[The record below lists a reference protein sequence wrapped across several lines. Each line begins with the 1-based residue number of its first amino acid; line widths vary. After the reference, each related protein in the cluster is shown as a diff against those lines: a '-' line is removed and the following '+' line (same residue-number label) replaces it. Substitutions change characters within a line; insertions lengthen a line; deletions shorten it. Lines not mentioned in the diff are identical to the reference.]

1 MATGDKNLPVKLVVV
16 EATKIDGK
24 HVSVGEILNNTPTEL
39 AFELGAAGK
48 VRAWTKELEADMKAR
63 AKAEEEA
70 KQARATQS
78 GAFVLGEAVATG
90 SGVSADDIKAAISQG
105 IAAGMQ
111 AVAEQL
117 AAAPEETPGGDNAE
131 NTADAD
137 KAK

>member
-1 MATGDKNLPVKLVVV
+1 MAIGDKNEPIDLVVV
-16 EATKIDGK
+16 EPCVVEGK
-24 HVSVGEILNNTPTEL
+24 HLALGAVLKKQDPEF
-39 AFELGAAGK
+39 AFEMAACGK
-48 VRAWTKELEADMKAR
+48 MRLATEDLVKDMKAR

-70 KQARATQS
+70 KQARAAQS
-78 GAFVLGEAVATG
+78 GGFVLGEAVATG

-117 AAAPEETPGGDNAE
+117 AAAPEATPGGDNAE
-131 NTADAD
+131 NTADSD